1 MATNFTQQIYYQ
13 IVHNAMLYLRVG
25 VENLLEDHP
34 KSMKDNMVLACSSIQ
49 IALELSMRAFL
60 LRSNGWD
67 SILDRKQQ
75 GRYTEVQLESLY
87 TTLQLKVIEFDSM
100 KKQLKGK
107 GVISLEKEDF
117 ENIDRFQT
125 LRNKLVHMCCDIKD
139 DECEQLKNDL
149 LYYVV
154 RIVIFML
161 CDGDSETR
169 PYEQLE
175 EMFGS
180 DFCNRLTNDPDY
192 KKAIEKLAAMR
203 AANVGYCPICD
214 GCTYDIDKD
223 FCYMCNFNNDIDEM
237 GRTDCRQCGKKNSVI
252 YDRLN
257 IHNPGNGHS
266 MPGLCQC
273 CEERPYIFECP
284 ICGQTHWRYWECD
297 DASTCKD
304 GHCVTQNRDY
314 KSEELT
320 EPLFRRNYSH

>member
-1 MATNFTQQIYYQ
+1 MASDFTQKIYRQ
-13 IVHNAMLYLRVG
+13 IVHNATLYLRVG
-25 VENLLEDHP
+25 VEKLLDDYP
-34 KSMKDNMVLACSSIQ
+34 KSMKDNMVLACSNIQ

-60 LRSNGWD
+60 LRTKGWN
-67 SILDRKQQ
+67 SILDKKQQ
-75 GRYTEVQLESLY
+75 GKYTELELESLY
-87 TTLQLKVIEFDSM
+87 TSLQMKVIEFDSM

-107 GVISLEKEDF
+107 GVISLEKDDF

-125 LRNKLVHMCCDIKD
+125 LRNKLVHMCCDIND
-139 DECEQLKNDL
+139 DECVQLKNNL

-154 RIVIFML
+154 RIVLFML

-180 DFCNRLTNDPDY
+180 DFCNRLMRDPGY
-192 KKAIEKLAAMR
+192 KKAIEKLVLIR
-203 AANVGYCPICD
+203 AANVGLCLDCD
-214 GCTYDIDKD
+214 GYTYDIDKD
-223 FCYMCNFNNDIDEM
+223 FCYMCNFNNDFGSM
-237 GRTDCRQCGKKNSVI
+237 GRIDCRQCGKKNSVL

-284 ICGQTHWRYWECD
+284 VCGQTHWMYWEND
-297 DASTCKD
+297 DASTCTK
-304 GHCVTQNRDY
+304 GHCATKNIDY
-314 KSEELT
+314 KSEAIT
-320 EPLFRRNYSH
+320 EPLFQKRYSC